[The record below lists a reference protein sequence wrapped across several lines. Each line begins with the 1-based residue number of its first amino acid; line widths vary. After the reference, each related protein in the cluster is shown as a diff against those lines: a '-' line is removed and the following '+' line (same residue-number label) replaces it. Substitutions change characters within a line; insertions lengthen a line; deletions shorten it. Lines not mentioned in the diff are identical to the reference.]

1 MNLFSLKLLLIPI
14 LVLSPLALLLIEK
27 LTKKKYI
34 TAKNIS
40 EDVIKADEIEALVL
54 AVLSSWNQSKLYQ
67 NSQFY
72 SKNLLK
78 KQDKHIVYN
87 DMYGKK
93 ESIFDIQIEGIN
105 NLHQFKNKITAE
117 ISLKAKYSL
126 SFDENDSLMYLVTS
140 RSMSRYNEMLKDSLP
155 DRQTYQKDVQKWEFV
170 IEENLFKVNKFSSN
184 LK

>member
-1 MNLFSLKLLLIPI
+1 M
-14 LVLSPLALLLIEK
+14 
-27 LTKKKYI
+27 
-34 TAKNIS
+34 
-40 EDVIKADEIEALVL
+40 IKTDKIEALVL

-78 KQDKHIVYN
+78 KQDKHIVHN

-105 NLHQFKNKITAE
+105 NLHQFKNKITVE
-117 ISLKAKYSL
+117 VSLKAKYSL

-140 RSMSRYNEMLKDSLP
+140 SSMSRYNEAKRSP
-155 DRQTYQKDVQKWEFV
+155 A
-170 IEENLFKVNKFSSN
+170 
-184 LK
+184 

>member
-1 MNLFSLKLLLIPI
+1 
-14 LVLSPLALLLIEK
+14 
-27 LTKKKYI
+27 
-34 TAKNIS
+34 
-40 EDVIKADEIEALVL
+40 
-54 AVLSSWNQSKLYQ
+54 
-67 NSQFY
+67 
-72 SKNLLK
+72 
-78 KQDKHIVYN
+78 
-87 DMYGKK
+87 MYGKK

>member
-1 MNLFSLKLLLIPI
+1 
-14 LVLSPLALLLIEK
+14 
-27 LTKKKYI
+27 
-34 TAKNIS
+34 
-40 EDVIKADEIEALVL
+40 
-54 AVLSSWNQSKLYQ
+54 
-67 NSQFY
+67 
-72 SKNLLK
+72 
-78 KQDKHIVYN
+78 
-87 DMYGKK
+87 MYGKK

-105 NLHQFKNKITAE
+105 NLHQFKNKITVE

-140 RSMSRYNEMLKDSLP
+140 RSMSRYNEMLKDPLP

>member
-1 MNLFSLKLLLIPI
+1 
-14 LVLSPLALLLIEK
+14 
-27 LTKKKYI
+27 
-34 TAKNIS
+34 
-40 EDVIKADEIEALVL
+40 
-54 AVLSSWNQSKLYQ
+54 
-67 NSQFY
+67 
-72 SKNLLK
+72 
-78 KQDKHIVYN
+78 
-87 DMYGKK
+87 MYGKK

-105 NLHQFKNKITAE
+105 SLHQFKNKITVE

-140 RSMSRYNEMLKDSLP
+140 RSMSRYNEMLKDPLP

>member
-1 MNLFSLKLLLIPI
+1 MNLFYLKLLLIPI

-27 LTKKKYI
+27 LTEKKYI
-34 TAKNIS
+34 TTKNIS
-40 EDVIKADEIEALVL
+40 EEMIKTDKIEALVL
-54 AVLSSWNQSKLYQ
+54 SVLSSWNQSKLYQ

-78 KQDKHIVYN
+78 KQDKHIVHN

-105 NLHQFKNKITAE
+105 NLHQFKNKITVE
-117 ISLKAKYSL
+117 VSLKAKYSL
-126 SFDENDSLMYLVTS
+126 SYDENDSLMYLVTA
-140 RSMSRYNEMLKDSLP
+140 RSMPTYNKMLKTPLP
-155 DRQTYQKDVQKWEFV
+155 ERQAYQKDVQKWEFV